1 MMEHDSDTR
10 GLAHGVRSARR
21 RRSGMAMVEFVMIL
35 PALLVLLF
43 GMLEFGVIFYQF
55 QTLSN
60 AAREGARESIVY
72 RANCDANALETLVQ
86 NTVITYAS
94 SANIT
99 VAPGDIQVTGL
110 CTGAGTPAD
119 VRVTHQYDFK
129 VLPNFVASFS
139 PNITLVGRSNMRN
152 EGNT

>member
-1 MMEHDSDTR
+1 MMQTNFDEP
-10 GLAHGVRSARR
+10 GQGARARTTR
-21 RRSGMAMVEFVMIL
+21 RRSGMAMVEFVMVL
-35 PALLVLLF
+35 PTLLVLLF

-72 RANCDANALETLVQ
+72 RTNCDATAIETLVE
-86 NTVITYAS
+86 NTVITYAA

-99 VAPGDIQVTGL
+99 VASGDIQITGL

-119 VRVTHQYDFK
+119 VRVTHDYSFK
-129 VLPNFVASFS
+129 VLPNFVAAIS
-139 PNITLVGRSNMRN
+139 PDITLVGRSNMRN
-152 EGNT
+152 EGNS